1 MNISL
6 LISGKF
12 HYENA
17 RHKTINKTSMRM
29 CYIDLYIRNIYLRVK
44 YIKIRLLYTIN
55 LRVCFFLLRQ
65 CDRQ

>member
-17 RHKTINKTSMRM
+17 RHKTINKTTENV
-29 CYIDLYIRNIYLRVK
+29 LY
-44 YIKIRLLYTIN
+44 
-55 LRVCFFLLRQ
+55 
-65 CDRQ
+65 